1 MSQHTNYKSVSETPV
16 VIEAAVTPLRAGVPL
31 QPAEQTIVDAKAC
44 LAAGASVIHHHHDF
58 RLPREE
64 ATQQIIHIGKSILQD
79 YPSALIYPDY
89 IAGGPADK
97 SMGRRYSPH
106 ALLQP
111 MHDAGALTMFTFD
124 PGLTLFA
131 RLDAEGLP
139 SDSVMGGATFA
150 EAHEMV
156 KFANRVNVPV
166 VVGVYE
172 PGNLRWICAYARAGK
187 FPPGSLIKFYFGG
200 DYVMGQDKVPGITFG
215 LPPTKASLD
224 TYLSFLDGI
233 DMPWT
238 VSVQGGVLLD
248 TPLARYALER
258 GGHLRVGVEDTAGG
272 TDMTNP
278 QTVEAAVALAAQV
291 GRPVARG
298 KQGLATLI
306 EQGTAVTA

>member
-1 MSQHTNYKSVSETPV
+1 MNKPGSYKTVAQTPV
-16 VIEAAVTPLRAGVPL
+16 VIEAAVTPLRAGAPI
-31 QPAEQTIVDAKAC
+31 QPAEQTIQDAKAC
-44 LAAGASVIHHHHDF
+44 LAAGASIIHHHHDF
-58 RLPREE
+58 RLPRAE
-64 ATQQIIHIGKSILQD
+64 ATQQIIHIGKSILQSF
-79 YPSALIYPDY
+79 PHALIYPDY
-89 IAGGPADK
+89 IAGGEADK
-97 SMGRRYSPH
+97 AMGRRYAPD

-131 RLDAEGLP
+131 RLDSDGLP
-139 SDSVMGGATFA
+139 SESVTGGATYA
-150 EAHEMV
+150 EAHQMLQ
-156 KFANRVNVPV
+156 FANRVNVPV

-172 PGNLRWICAYARAGK
+172 PGNLRWIRAYARAGR
-187 FPPGSLIKFYFGG
+187 FPVGSLIKFYFGG

-238 VSVQGGVLLD
+238 VSLQGGVLLD

-272 TDMTNP
+272 TDMSNA

-291 GRPVARG
+291 GRPVAHG
-298 KQGLATLI
+298 TEGLATLK
-306 EQGTAVTA
+306 EQGMPVPA